1 MVKTEETSMFTMCA
15 RTALIPFALILS
27 VSLASVFLA
36 EVRSIWA
43 TFEGIPLGKLLLV
56 FSKVF
61 FGVHLAV
68 FIWRIVL
75 FFKYKTDTP
84 CNDEEL
90 PTCTIIV
97 PAYNEGRQVYE
108 TIKSIVQSD
117 YPPEKMSIIGV
128 DDGSGDNT
136 WQWLKKAGKEFHSR
150 VKLFKQPVNRGKR
163 HALYRGFEHGQGE
176 VFVTIDSDSIVGPGT
191 IRSLVSPFVRDSL
204 VGAVAGNV
212 RILNRQEGIIPKMLE
227 VSFAYSFDFLRAG
240 QSVINS
246 VMCTPGALSAYRR
259 EVVMKVLPQWVE
271 QKFCG
276 QPANIGEDRAMTN
289 LILKNG
295 YHVHYQREATVH
307 TTSPITV
314 SKVWKMLLRWARSN
328 IRETLVISSFVF
340 GKFREDGA
348 TGLRINV
355 LISWM
360 NMTLGQAMH
369 LSGAV
374 LLICLP
380 LVILPKMVLGAAIAS
395 CAPGIFY
402 AFRYQ
407 SNQAIWAIPY
417 SFFWMVC
424 LSWIGLYALL
434 TPHKNGW
441 MTRNLK
447 SPGLSWTPS
456 PGKKP
461 SFASPP
467 RLRKAA

>member
-1 MVKTEETSMFTMCA
+1 MYTMCA
-15 RTALIPFALILS
+15 RTALIPYVFILS
-27 VSLASVFLA
+27 VSLFLIITTD
-36 EVRSIWA
+36 VRSIWV
-43 TFEGIPLGKLLLV
+43 TLEDITLGKYLLV
-56 FSKVF
+56 FSQIF
-61 FGVHLAV
+61 FFIHLAV

-75 FFKYKTDTP
+75 FLKYKTTAP

-90 PTCTIIV
+90 PTCTVIV
-97 PAYNEGRQVYE
+97 PAYNEGRQVYT

-117 YPPEKMSIIGV
+117 YPPEKISIVGV

-136 WQWLKKAGKEFHSR
+136 WQWLKKAAKEFPGR

-163 HALYRGFEHGQGE
+163 HALYRGFEYGQGE
-176 VFVTIDSDSIVGPGT
+176 VYVTIDSDSIVGPRT
-191 IRSLVSPFVRDSL
+191 IRHLVSPFVRDRR

-212 RILNRQEGIIPKMLE
+212 RILNREEGAIPKMLE
-227 VSFAYSFDFLRAG
+227 VAFAYSFDFLRAG
-240 QSVINS
+240 QSVVNA

-259 EVVMKVLPQWVE
+259 EVVQKVLSEWVD

-295 YHVHYQREATVH
+295 YHVHYERDATVH
-307 TTSPITV
+307 TTSPITF
-314 SKVWKMLLRWARSN
+314 SKLWKMLLRWARSN
-328 IRETLVISSFVF
+328 IRETLVISRFVF
-340 GKFREDGA
+340 GRFREDGA

-355 LISWM
+355 LIGMM

-369 LSGAV
+369 ISAI
-374 LLICLP
+374 LLLVWLP
-380 LVILPKMVLGAAIAS
+380 LIVLPKMLLGAAVAS
-395 CAPGIFY
+395 CASGIFY
-402 AFRYQ
+402 AIRYK
-407 SNQAIWAIPY
+407 SNHAIWALPY
-417 SFFWMVC
+417 SFFWMAY
-424 LSWIGLYALL
+424 LSWIGLYALM

-467 RLRKAA
+467 RFRKAA